1 MHTGSWKKPSER
13 RNDQKSKSNHEEQQ
27 QHSKEKD
34 EQKEEDDDS
43 LPLMALNHVSRL
55 CRNVEESVD
64 FYTKVLG
71 FVKIERPPAFDFD
84 GAWLF
89 NYGVGIH
96 LVQSEDE
103 ERLPHNPDH
112 LDPMDNHISSQCE
125 DMEAVERKLKELDI
139 KYMKKA
145 VEDDENGTKIDQLF
159 FNVPDGF
166 MVEMCNCENLK
177 LVPAGSLGKIKLP
190 VDRHTPPVELNQNGN
205 GNDDDAKD
213 LTSYAC

>member
-1 MHTGSWKKPSER
+1 MSQMERKLEKPSEIK
-13 RNDQKSKSNHEEQQ
+13 NDQESKTDHEEQQ
-27 QHSKEKD
+27 KHSKEKD
-34 EQKEEDDDS
+34 EQKEEDDS

-64 FYTKVLG
+64 FYTKMLG

-103 ERLPHNPDH
+103 ERLPPNQDH
-112 LDPMDNHISSQCE
+112 LDPMDNHISFQCE
-125 DMEAVERKLKELDI
+125 DMEAIERKLKKLDI
-139 KYMKKA
+139 KYIKRA
-145 VEDDENGTKIDQLF
+145 VEDDENGTTIDQLF
-159 FNVPDGF
+159 FNDPDGF

-177 LVPAGSLGKIKLP
+177 LVPAGSLGRIKLP
-190 VDRHTPPVELNQNGN
+190 VDRHTPPVELSQNDN
-205 GNDDDAKD
+205 GKRQ
-213 LTSYAC
+213 LQ

>member
-1 MHTGSWKKPSER
+1 MQRKLEKPSER

-34 EQKEEDDDS
+34 EQKEEDAS
-43 LPLMALNHVSRL
+43 LPLMALNHMSRL

-112 LDPMDNHISSQCE
+112 LDAIDELNYLQCE
-125 DMEAVERKLKELDI
+125 DIEAVERKLKELDI
-139 KYMKKA
+139 KYIKKA
-145 VEDDENGTKIDQLF
+145 EEDDENETKIDQLF
-159 FNVPDGF
+159 FNDPDGF
-166 MVEMCNCENLK
+166 MVEMCNFENLK
-177 LVPAGSLGKIKLP
+177 LVPAGSLGKIKIP
-190 VDRHTPPVELNQNGN
+190 VDRHTPPVELR
-205 GNDDDAKD
+205 A
-213 LTSYAC
+213 

>member
-1 MHTGSWKKPSER
+1 MQRKLEKPSER

-43 LPLMALNHVSRL
+43 LPLMALNHVFRL

-71 FVKIERPPAFDFD
+71 F
-84 GAWLF
+84 
-89 NYGVGIH
+89 
-96 LVQSEDE
+96 SEDE

-125 DMEAVERKLKELDI
+125 DMEVVERKLKELDI
-139 KYMKKA
+139 MYMKK
-145 VEDDENGTKIDQLF
+145 VVKDDENGTKIDQLF
-159 FNVPDGF
+159 FNVPYGF

-205 GNDDDAKD
+205 GNDDDAKE